1 MNKGFYKTFLL
12 LIVFYSF
19 SVFGAQGAEH
29 ELAGNIARVAHG
41 LFAGC
46 PIATDEMQDI
56 FKEIKTI
63 NSKNN
68 SRRNS
73 ETSRDSN
80 QSTASHDTLLSDDS
94 HEAIDDME
102 QIMDT
107 CFADPDKTPAKQ
119 KERKKFIDML
129 HSLENTV
136 TPDIMTKA
144 IVMISEKLFA

>member
-1 MNKGFYKTFLL
+1 MSKVFYKMFSM

-19 SVFGAQGAEH
+19 TAFGAQGVEH

-56 FKEIKTI
+56 FDEIKAI
-63 NSKNN
+63 DSKNN
-68 SRRNS
+68 SRRDS

-80 QSTASHDTLLSDDS
+80 QSTASHDTLSSVDS

-102 QIMDT
+102 KIMDV
-107 CFADPDKTPAKQ
+107 CFEAPDKTPAKIE
-119 KERKKFIDML
+119 ERKKFIDML
-129 HSLENTV
+129 HSLENAV
-136 TPDIMTKA
+136 APEIMTKA
-144 IVMISEKLFA
+144 IVMISEKLFG